1 MYAAEM
7 VRFMKSAVIAKLLE
21 TVPELRDVYS
31 STSEIGDEAIKPY
44 ALYVQGGEETSGT
57 WSGFRQLFELWTH
70 VSRSNPA
77 ELDVLSQQMA
87 NALDKEVIR
96 PETGERFLC
105 LYEGAAGEDALDEA
119 RDAVKRG
126 LRFALV
132 VPQYMS
138 QAVQISSDPW
148 LDAVQEWTRGVLG
161 EAWRVYNSSW
171 PLGYEAPAVMWRIAD
186 MEVTPQGKVSFE
198 LKKRFTAFI
207 AGTDANQEHEAILS
221 LIESLGRTVKI
232 PLQPEDKS
240 YLTVLETTANLNASG
255 VTEGQLSV
263 TFSRRI
269 TGSLDGGPLMQF
281 IQHTNVNKR

>member
-31 STSEIGDEAIKPY
+31 STFEIGDEAIKPY

-57 WSGFRQLFELWTH
+57 WSGFRQLFELWPH
-70 VSRSNPA
+70 VSRFNPA
-77 ELDVLSQQMA
+77 ELDVISQQMA
-87 NALDKEVIR
+87 NALDKELIR

-138 QAVQISSDPW
+138 QSVQISSDPW

-161 EAWRVYNSSW
+161 ETWQVYNSSW

-186 MEVTPQGKVSFE
+186 MEVTPQGRGVYE
-198 LKKRFTAFI
+198 LQKQFTAFI
-207 AGTDANQEHEAILS
+207 AGRDADQEHQAILT
-221 LIESLGRTVKI
+221 LVEGLGRSVKI
-232 PLQPEDKS
+232 PLRPEDKS
-240 YLTVLETTANLNASG
+240 YLTILEPKVNMNANG

-269 TGSLDGGPLMQF
+269 TCSLDGGSLMQF
-281 IQHTNVNKR
+281 IQHTRI